1 MKKPLLILFALLLVN
16 CSKEALFIDSE
27 IDRLNTFRD
36 LWEAQGI
43 DSYEMTQEVS
53 CFCASDFRFPKRLT
67 IENNRLVAVN
77 GGPFDEQFPNEF
89 MTIEEAFNFIEDRLF
104 ENPATARI
112 FYDGTFGFP
121 YTFYFDMDLRIADEE
136 IGYSFSDFYIID

>member
-16 CSKEALFIDSE
+16 CSKEALFIDTE

-53 CFCASDFRFPKRLT
+53 CFCASDVTFAKRLT
-67 IENNRLVAVN
+67 I
-77 GGPFDEQFPNEF
+77 
-89 MTIEEAFNFIEDRLF
+89 
-104 ENPATARI
+104 
-112 FYDGTFGFP
+112 
-121 YTFYFDMDLRIADEE
+121 
-136 IGYSFSDFYIID
+136 